1 MFPNYLNWTRTRAC
15 CTPSCRYTR
24 CLRCS
29 SCSGPRD
36 YVSIS
41 NFNHV
46 AEVEAASTWRHV
58 RYLLQ
63 ISFKES
69 ETEQI
74 FTIVISNQF
83 KTGVR
88 MRLTSS
94 VKELE
99 AILQKLIKFEPG
111 LNPERNWLWLAMRI
125 DSFNS
130 CERLETFGPVRME
143 ARNGNNFVLSRTGN
157 EKKKESRLNSVKL
170 VKRKIQSVIN

>member
-1 MFPNYLNWTRTRAC
+1 
-15 CTPSCRYTR
+15 
-24 CLRCS
+24 
-29 SCSGPRD
+29 
-36 YVSIS
+36 
-41 NFNHV
+41 
-46 AEVEAASTWRHV
+46 V

-63 ISFKES
+63 IYFKES

-111 LNPERNWLWLAMRI
+111 LNPERNWL
-125 DSFNS
+125 
-130 CERLETFGPVRME
+130 
-143 ARNGNNFVLSRTGN
+143 
-157 EKKKESRLNSVKL
+157 
-170 VKRKIQSVIN
+170 